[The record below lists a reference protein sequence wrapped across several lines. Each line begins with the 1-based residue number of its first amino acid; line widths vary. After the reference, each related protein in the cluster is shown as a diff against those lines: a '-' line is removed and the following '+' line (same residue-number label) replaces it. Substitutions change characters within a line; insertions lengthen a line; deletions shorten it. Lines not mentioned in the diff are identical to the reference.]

1 METVNLS
8 AEDAVK
14 LSAHSLVAFGQIFF
28 PKTLRQQ
35 SPEFH
40 HEMSSIMLDTNS
52 RLIGFEVFRGSAKTT
67 IARLGPMHRVCYA
80 LGNTGMAVGLS
91 QAHAIRTVRW
101 IKKQIE
107 FNPRLVQTFGL
118 KKGTKWTD
126 EWIEVINERFG
137 TTYNLIASGIT
148 GNIRGLNIDDYRP
161 DYIMVDDPCDEEN
174 TATPEQR
181 AKTDEAIFSGLVNSL
196 APKSEAPL
204 SQLVLLQTPIN
215 DEDVISK
222 AKRDPTFR
230 CVSYGCFNEAGE
242 SRWPARWTTDELVA
256 MKQGFIGR
264 NQLQLW
270 MREMECKIIDA
281 SLSAFRAQWLVMW
294 DVLPDDMDFII
305 VVDPASSEAK
315 TADDSAV
322 GVLGFWKDEVYLVAV
337 TAATGMM
344 PDAITNKIF
353 EYSLEYKTRTV
364 IIETVAYQ
372 RILAWYVEKESLARR
387 YYLNV
392 QKFDDKRKKSDR
404 IVQAFVSIAPY
415 GKFKV
420 HPSHQKF
427 IEQFTGY
434 SETYRGKVDVLD
446 MVAIGI
452 SSKKGQ
458 QFSDAAIEGEYAKL
472 KESDDDV
479 PELEFQSCP

>member
-8 AEDAVK
+8 AEEAVA
-14 LSAHSLVAFGQIFF
+14 LASHSLVAFGQIFF
-28 PKTLRQQ
+28 PKTLRQV
-35 SPEFH
+35 SPQFH
-40 HEMSSIMLDTNS
+40 HEMSHLMLDQSS
-52 RLIGFEVFRGSAKTT
+52 RLLAFEVFRGSAKTT
-67 IARLGPMHRVCYA
+67 IARLGPMHRACYA
-80 LGNTGMAVGLS
+80 VGNTGMAVGLS
-91 QAHAIRTVRW
+91 QAHSIRTVRW

-107 FNPRLVQTFGL
+107 YNTLLVQTFKL
-118 KKGTKWTD
+118 RKGSKWTD
-126 EWIEVINERFG
+126 EWIEIVNERFG
-137 TTYNLIASGIT
+137 ISYNLVAMGIT

-215 DEDVISK
+215 GEDVISK

-230 CVSYGCFNEAGE
+230 CVSYGCFDEAGE
-242 SRWPARWTTDELVA
+242 SRWPARWSTDELIA
-256 MKQGFIGR
+256 QKQGFIGR
-264 NQLQLW
+264 NQLSLW
-270 MREMECKIIDA
+270 MREMECKIVDS
-281 SLSAFRAQWLVMW
+281 SLAAFRAQWLVMW
-294 DVLPDDMDFII
+294 DVLPDDMDFLL

-315 TADDSAV
+315 GADDSAV
-322 GVLGFWKDEVYLVAV
+322 GVLGFWKDEIYLVDY

-344 PDAITNKIF
+344 PDAITNKLF
-353 EYSLEYKTRTV
+353 EYSLEYKTRNV
-364 IIETVAYQ
+364 VIETVAYQ
-372 RILAWYVEKESLARR
+372 KILAWYVEKESASRR

-392 QKFDDKRKKSDR
+392 MKFDDKRKKSDR

-415 GKFKV
+415 GKFKT

-427 IEQFTGY
+427 IEQFTSY

-452 SSKKGQ
+452 SSKKGR
-458 QFSDAAIEGEYAKL
+458 QFSDAAIEGEYRKL
-472 KESDDDV
+472 QEEDDNI
-479 PELEFQSCP
+479 PEPEFQSCP